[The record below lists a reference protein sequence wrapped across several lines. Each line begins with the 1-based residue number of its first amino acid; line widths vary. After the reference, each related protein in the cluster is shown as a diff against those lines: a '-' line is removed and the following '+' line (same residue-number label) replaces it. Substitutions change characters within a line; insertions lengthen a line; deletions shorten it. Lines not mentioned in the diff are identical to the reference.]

1 MTLQLEVHF
10 NKKKYALPF
19 HNFKKIVSFDQ
30 LGFWALILNNGLW
43 D

>member
-1 MTLQLEVHF
+1 MTLQLEVPF
-10 NKKKYALPF
+10 NKKYALPF

-30 LGFWALILNNGLW
+30 LVFWALILNNGPW